1 MEKLT
6 GASYVIVL
14 GHTAGR
20 RGVELHIVRMATIPK
35 ATFTVNATRIKI
47 STMFLAEIEK
57 STVTFIWNLKRP
69 QIAKSIFKKNQVG
82 GLTLPDF
89 FFFLKNYLFI
99 GGFPGGSDKKE
110 SACNEGDLGSTP
122 GSGRFPGEGNSYLLQ
137 YYSCLENP
145 MDKGAWRAG
154 PWGRQ
159 QSDAA
164 EWVTH
169 THIVR
174 LAALGLSCGVRD
186 L

>member
-35 ATFTVNATRIKI
+35 ATFRVNATHIKI

-69 QIAKSIFKKNQVG
+69 QIAKSIFKKNKVG
-82 GLTLPDF
+82 ELTLPDF
-89 FFFLKNYLFI
+89 FFFKNYLFI
-99 GGFPGGSDKKE
+99 WGFPGGSDSRE

-122 GSGRFPGEGNSYLLQ
+122 GSGRFPGEGNSYLPQ

-145 MDKGAWRAG
+145 MDKGAWWAG
-154 PWGRQ
+154 PRGRQ
-159 QSDAA
+159 ESDTA

-169 THIVR
+169 THICSFGR
-174 LAALGLSCGVRD
+174 FRS
-186 L
+186 